1 MAQYSKR
8 DIAKILGRSH
18 RNITYWTDFG
28 LVIPDI
34 QPSQGRGIA
43 RIYSDRNLIEF
54 AMIDIM
60 VKVMKVSLDTIQYI
74 LKNLR
79 AGFCIEWE
87 KQIAISGRAEPIKFH
102 DFFINQDWGTKKD
115 LLFIEYYLID
125 VVEHPITT
133 PDGRDL
139 IEFETDIFQ
148 TGASHFY
155 IVDKKKKTNWE
166 KIIQVDVDY
175 AIAQTGNY
183 MLWLGKIKHQAMAKY
198 GIEYTEPGF

>member
-1 MAQYSKR
+1 MAEYSKR
-8 DIAKILGRSH
+8 DIANKLGRSH

-74 LKNLR
+74 FNNLR
-79 AGFCIEWE
+79 AGFNIDSE
-87 KQIAISGRAEPIKFH
+87 KHGWGEPIKFS
-102 DFFINQDWGTKKD
+102 DFFVNEDCGARKD

-125 VVEHPITT
+125 VVEHPIVT
-133 PDGRDL
+133 PDGSDL
-139 IEFETDIFQ
+139 IDTVPEIFQ
-148 TGASHFY
+148 TGSRHFY
-155 IVDKKKKTNWE
+155 VVDKKKKTNWE
-166 KIIQVDVDY
+166 KIIHVDVD
-175 AIAQTGNY
+175 
-183 MLWLGKIKHQAMAKY
+183 
-198 GIEYTEPGF
+198 